1 MTFEDFARS
10 HGLIVDHVIPNRWV
24 ATPTEDHP
32 RKRNGRYKFLG
43 NVGWVQNWATMQNP
57 SMWKTNDPNARPSIS
72 REQMRHA
79 DRERQAAAKAAADK
93 AAWILHQTTLDTH
106 PYLERKGFKD
116 EAGNVW
122 HKDGQR
128 ILVVPM
134 RSAGRLVGC
143 QLIDEQGN
151 KKFLYGQAS
160 KGASYVIQAKGL
172 PIFCEGYATGLSIR
186 AVMRAM
192 KVRYTIHVCFSAS
205 NMEFVARQISG
216 GIIVA
221 DHDANGVGKQAA
233 LNTGK
238 PYWMSD
244 TVGEDFNDYH
254 VRVGL
259 FRASQVLKQ
268 SLYVD
273 KTAHTAG

>member
-10 HGLIVDHVIPNRWV
+10 HGLILDSVIPNRWV
-24 ATPTEDHP
+24 STPTEDHP

-57 SMWKTNDPNARPSIS
+57 SMWKTNDPNARPSATRAQI
-72 REQMRHA
+72 QHA
-79 DRERQAAAKAAADK
+79 DRERLAAAKAAADK
-93 AAWILHQTTLDTH
+93 AAWILHQTVLDTH

-116 EAGNVW
+116 EVGNVW
-122 HKDGQR
+122 NKDGQR

-134 RSAGRLVGC
+134 RNSGRLVGC

-151 KKFLYGQAS
+151 KKFLYGQQS

-172 PIFCEGYATGLSIR
+172 PIFVEGYATGLSVR
-186 AVMRAM
+186 TVMRAM

-205 NMEFVARQISG
+205 NMEFIARQVSG
-216 GIIVA
+216 GIVIA
-221 DHDANGVGKQAA
+221 DHDTNGVGKQAA
-233 LNTGK
+233 LNAGK
-238 PYWMSD
+238 PYWISD

-259 FRASQVLKQ
+259 FRASQALKQ

-273 KTAHTAG
+273 KNLHNA